1 MMTSQIL
8 YFIAKNSFVAE
19 ITLNN
24 GSVKSIIEVIRAN
37 YKTLLFNFFTI
48 LNKHNEYFCII
59 FKVSLVIPNL
69 HYT

>member
-37 YKTLLFNFFTI
+37 YKTLLFNFFT
-48 LNKHNEYFCII
+48 
-59 FKVSLVIPNL
+59 
-69 HYT
+69 T